1 MSRVTWFTG
10 RARTWFIHL
19 QPSDSP
25 VNKLSVSSEIKFGGF
40 QSADSLYSVIRI

>member
-40 QSADSLYSVIRI
+40 RSADSLYLVIRI